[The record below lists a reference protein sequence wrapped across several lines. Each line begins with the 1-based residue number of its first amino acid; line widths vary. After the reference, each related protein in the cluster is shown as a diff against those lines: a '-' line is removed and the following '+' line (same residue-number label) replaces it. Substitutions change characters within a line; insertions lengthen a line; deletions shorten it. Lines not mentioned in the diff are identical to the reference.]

1 MNNVSLLG
9 RCVADPELTY
19 TAGNGTAVCKFRL
32 AVNRIKKGEVDF
44 IPCVAFGKAAET
56 IATYV
61 KKGNQFAVTGKIQT
75 GSYEAQDGSKR
86 YTTDVIVTGFDF
98 VSSGQASN
106 QGNSSNDS
114 FGAYDDITPVD
125 DGDMPF

>member
-9 RCVADPELTY
+9 RCVADPELAY

-32 AVNRIKKGEVDF
+32 AVNIMKKGEVDF

-61 KKGNQFAVTGKIQT
+61 KKGNQFAVTGRIQT

-86 YTTDVIVTGFDF
+86 YTTDVIVTGFNF
-98 VSSGQASN
+98 VSSGQAS
-106 QGNSSNDS
+106 QGNNNNDS
-114 FGAYDDITPVD
+114 FGAYEDIEPVSD
-125 DGDMPF
+125 SDMPF

>member
-106 QGNSSNDS
+106 QGNSSNDP